1 MQKGVRQV
9 DFEKIYSDYYTYV
22 YRFLL
27 SLGRD
32 ESLAEELTAETFYRA
47 YINLARLRD
56 PALCPTWLCSIAKN
70 LYFTHIK
77 HESKFDSLDEKLP
90 CGTDV
95 ALSVE
100 RKVLAEQI
108 VEQAL
113 RLERI
118 QTEVFLLHAMEGI
131 SLKDISLAFGK
142 SESWARVVFYR
153 AKQRIADKL

>member
-1 MQKGVRQV
+1 V

-47 YINLARLRD
+47 YINLTRLRD

-70 LYFTHIK
+70 LYYTHIK

-95 ALSVE
+95 AISVE
-100 RKVLAEQI
+100 QKAPRSPWTRQGDK
-108 VEQAL
+108 
-113 RLERI
+113 RTERS
-118 QTEVFLLHAMEGI
+118 LHWQMAG
-131 SLKDISLAFGK
+131 AC
-142 SESWARVVFYR
+142 
-153 AKQRIADKL
+153 QHKLDR